1 MKPVSR
7 HAVTTGAATQAA
19 RSFVLWSR
27 RAIMWI
33 ALLTCLGPRC
43 AMAQA
48 VAKTSQAPAV
58 TSGEENEAANRKALE
73 YQAGKNA
80 AKLMLRSVPDKSS
93 VRIDGRPVG
102 KTPLLLIVQPG
113 TYIVEMEG
121 GPRMEYGR
129 RQVDLLPKE
138 SREVALNLQP
148 RYPAAI
154 SLSGASRR

>member
-1 MKPVSR
+1 MKPLSR
-7 HAVTTGAATQAA
+7 HPVTTGAGTQAA
-19 RSFVLWSR
+19 RSVVLRSW
-27 RAIMWI
+27 RAFLWL
-33 ALLTCLGPRC
+33 ALLTCLGTRC

-48 VAKTSQAPAV
+48 AAKTSQAPSV
-58 TSGEENEAANRKALE
+58 TSGEENEAANRKTLE
-73 YQAGKNA
+73 DQAGKNA
-80 AKLMLRSVPDKSS
+80 AKLMLRSVPDRSS

-129 RQVDLLPKE
+129 RQVDLLPRE
-138 SREVALNLQP
+138 AREVALNLQP

-154 SLSGASRR
+154 RLSGASRR